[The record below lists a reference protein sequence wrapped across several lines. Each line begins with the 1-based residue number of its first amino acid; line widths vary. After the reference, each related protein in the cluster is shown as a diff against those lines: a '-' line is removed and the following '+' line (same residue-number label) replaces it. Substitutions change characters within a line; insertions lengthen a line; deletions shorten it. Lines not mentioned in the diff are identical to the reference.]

1 MKYRVNY
8 LLFDQ
13 SKSQVGFWIRVTKE
27 FENLTEARTFIR
39 RIYNNVVVKDVR
51 IDGATYEELELNGI
65 KVRK

>member
-1 MKYRVNY
+1 MKYKVNY

-27 FENLTEARTFIR
+27 FENLIEAKTFIR

-51 IDGATYEELELNGI
+51 IDGATHEELELNGI
-65 KVRK
+65 NVRK

>member
-1 MKYRVNY
+1 MKYKVNY

-27 FENLTEARTFIR
+27 FENLIEAKTFIR